1 MHYYNVYRLLR
12 IEHDMQIKYIAE
24 KLQVTS
30 AYICAIENGTRKS
43 SEKIIKKYA
52 DFFRIDITVLKTFD
66 NHHVSFEKDLLRLLT
81 IICNDNIRKRRLNL
95 V

>member
-12 IEHDMQIKYIAE
+12 IAHDMQIKYLAE

-30 AYICAIENGTRKS
+30 AYICAIENGSRNP
-43 SEKIIKKYA
+43 SEKVIKKYA
-52 DFFRIDITVLKTFD
+52 DFFRIDGTILKTFD
-66 NHHVSFEKDLLRLLT
+66 NHHVSFERDLLRLLT
-81 IICNDNIRKRRLNL
+81 IICNDNTRKRRLNL